1 VSALADAAAS
11 GGPDTVTLI
20 TGSLLALAAIVSS
33 LTPIVLAR
41 RRARKEALA
50 AASATAVNS
59 SDLTLAGW
67 TALNAALQQE
77 IARLQKV
84 TERMQERIDQLEA
97 EIVELQRLAL
107 ALQKGAGGA

>member
-1 VSALADAAAS
+1 MSTLAGAAAS

-20 TGSLLALAAIVSS
+20 TGILLALAAIVSS

-50 AASATAVNS
+50 ASAASAVNS

-67 TALNAALQQE
+67 TALNTALQQE
-77 IARLQKV
+77 IGRLQGV
-84 TERMQERIDQLEA
+84 QERQQQRIDQLEA
-97 EIVELQRLAL
+97 EIATLTKL
-107 ALQKGAGGA
+107 ALQKAAPDA